1 MLCFQM
7 LSRLVSE
14 GTCVVTTPSLS
25 AGRGLPM
32 SPAQFLA
39 LREDKLADDL
49 VRASAVSPATSAPK
63 VAPRKHDSSAWSDDD
78 DDGSAEPWNGRMSG
92 NERRALNLK
101 NRAENRLE
109 TKEEK
114 QKRLALENQQQ
125 YEIRKQQAI
134 LTKRITNKKNK

>member
-1 MLCFQM
+1 M
-7 LSRLVSE
+7 LSPHVSE
-14 GTCVVTTPSLS
+14 DTCVVSTPPLPS
-25 AGRGLPM
+25 GRGLTLL
-32 SPAQFLA
+32 PAQFRA
-39 LREDKLADDL
+39 LREDQLADEL
-49 VRASAVSPATSAPK
+49 ARASAVSAATSAPNA
-63 VAPRKHDSSAWSDDD
+63 APLKPDSSAWSDDD
-78 DDGSAEPWNGRMSG
+78 DDGRAEPWNGRMSDK
-92 NERRALNLK
+92 ERRALNLK